1 MRNTSVY
8 VIVVLLTVIFACG
21 KVGALDC
28 DSQEVKSRVVAGY
41 AAKVRD
47 YLADGLVHSMK
58 GNIAAGDTGL
68 NVFVVKGYENLKAAA
83 DKSYSTPSAQS
94 GQKWIKEQF
103 AILEDMLSKLTLT
116 EIKTIS
122 KDDGKKK
129 CDCEGVVK
137 GDEHFEAVKQKY
149 SVQQTS
155 AGLSVDLVL
164 GEGPFQTRPNK

>member
-1 MRNTSVY
+1 MRKTSASVM
-8 VIVVLLTVIFACG
+8 VVLLTILFACG

-28 DSQEVKSRVVAGY
+28 DNKEVKSRVVAEY
-41 AAKVRD
+41 AAKLRD

-58 GNIAAGDTGL
+58 GNIAAGDTAL
-68 NVFVVKGYENLKAAA
+68 NVFMVKGYENLKAAA
-83 DKSYSTPSAQS
+83 NKSYSIESQQS
-94 GQKWIKEQF
+94 GQAWIKKQF
-103 AILEDMLSKLTLT
+103 AILEDMISNLTLT

-155 AGLSVDLVL
+155 EGLRVDLVL